1 MSVLVGCTPALIAP
15 GGKSLESA
23 YRSGA
28 DFIHL
33 KPGNYSSQNLP
44 QVNGHKFTLVNC
56 APGAKIN
63 GLTVYGDKAW
73 FRGCDFDGQV
83 YVQGAQGVSFTKS
96 DFGPTHNRMPL
107 MVNGSEKS
115 TNLSFT
121 GNRFHDATASGDAH
135 TECAWIAWTDGL
147 TMTEQPLRAVHVLQ
161 HLPDPVPGG
170 GASEREDHG
179 QHALQVRRRSRGARL
194 LHRDGR
200 AAHRRRG
207 ELPDLGQPARPAG
220 GEPGS
225 VLVQRG
231 HGAKQHH
238 RLLIPGPQELP
249 SRFWRE
255 GVYAATAL

>member
-1 MSVLVGCTPALIAP
+1 M
-15 GGKSLESA
+15 
-23 YRSGA
+23 
-28 DFIHL
+28 
-33 KPGNYSSQNLP
+33 
-44 QVNGHKFTLVNC
+44 NGHKFTLVNC

-147 TMTEQPLRAVHVLQ
+147 TMTGNRFERCTYFNIFLTQFQGAPPRNVKITGNTLCKSVGGPEGPAYYTVMVAPHIDAAVNYRISGNQLGR
-161 HLPDPVPGG
+161 PVVNQ
-170 GASEREDHG
+170 AQSSSN
-179 QHALQVRRRSRGARL
+179 V
-194 LHRDGR
+194 
-200 AAHRRRG
+200 
-207 ELPDLGQPARPAG
+207 
-220 GEPGS
+220 
-225 VLVQRG
+225 VT
-231 HGAKQHH
+231 
-238 RLLIPGPQELP
+238 GPN
-249 SRFWRE
+249 STT
-255 GVYAATAL
+255 GC